1 MNKQKKSGIKK
12 VKALL
17 PADPALAKLDGQ
29 SQILKTMS
37 IVPELARKIEPVGKA
52 YALLQGKFMR
62 NQQRKDNKEIEDSE
76 ESEIEEESS
85 PDQTQEADDD

>member
-29 SQILKTMS
+29 S
-37 IVPELARKIEPVGKA
+37 
-52 YALLQGKFMR
+52 
-62 NQQRKDNKEIEDSE
+62 
-76 ESEIEEESS
+76 
-85 PDQTQEADDD
+85 